1 MAGVEGLE
9 PPAPGFGDRYLR
21 VIWGKM
27 VAFRLNTSYHL
38 PPIPIQKLQ
47 QQTTISYSASSCWFS
62 QLCRHPFYF
71 FCPSSWPCLFLLQQL
86 LLS

>member
-27 VAFRLNTSYHL
+27 VAFMLNAYHGL
-38 PPIPIQKLQ
+38 PPIPAQKLQ
-47 QQTTISYSASSCWFS
+47 LPTTG
-62 QLCRHPFYF
+62 
-71 FCPSSWPCLFLLQQL
+71 
-86 LLS
+86 

>member
-27 VAFRLNTSYHL
+27 VAFRLHIARHL
-38 PPIPIQKLQ
+38 PPIPTQKLA
-47 QQTTISYSASSCWFS
+47 QTCTTNLHETRIIFILSFHLSTKFAAKQVFD
-62 QLCRHPFYF
+62 
-71 FCPSSWPCLFLLQQL
+71 PSI
-86 LLS
+86 

>member
-27 VAFRLNTSYHL
+27 AAFRLNTAHHL
-38 PPIPIQKLQ
+38 PPIPTQKLEQ
-47 QQTTISYSASSCWFS
+47 VETISYSASSCWS
-62 QLCRHPFYF
+62 YQLCRRPFSF
-71 FCPSSWPCLFLLQQL
+71 ACPSSWACLLLLQQL

>member
-9 PPAPGFGDRYLR
+9 PPAPGFGDRYLG

-27 VAFRLNTSYHL
+27 VAFRLNAAHHL
-38 PPIPIQKLQ
+38 PPIPIQLCMQ
-47 QQTTISYSASSCWFS
+47 NVCASYSASSCWS
-62 QLCRHPFYF
+62 YQLCRRPFSF
-71 FCPSSWPCLFLLQQL
+71 ACPSSWACLLLLQQL

>member
-27 VAFRLNTSYHL
+27 VAFRLNTAHHL
-38 PPIPIQKLQ
+38 PPIPTQKLEQ
-47 QQTTISYSASSCWFS
+47 VGTISYSASGRCWS
-62 QLCRHPFYF
+62 
-71 FCPSSWPCLFLLQQL
+71 
-86 LLS
+86 